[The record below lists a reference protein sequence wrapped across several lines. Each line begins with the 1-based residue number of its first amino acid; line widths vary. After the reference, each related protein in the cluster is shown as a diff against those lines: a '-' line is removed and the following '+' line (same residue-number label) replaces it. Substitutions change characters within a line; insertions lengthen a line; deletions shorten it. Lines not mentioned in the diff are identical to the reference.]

1 MHWTKRG
8 DSAPQTALSQ
18 AVLDSMPLGVVV
30 HDTEGHITQCNPAAE
45 RILGLSFDQMR
56 GATSTDPRWHAV
68 DENGAPF
75 SGEHHPAMRAL
86 ATGAPVADVV
96 MGVFNPQLEAQI
108 WLNVSATPIK
118 DDASGEI
125 VAVYALFQ
133 DITDRRRAQAELAEK
148 RAQYQVA
155 IETSTDGFLVVDTSG
170 RITEANQAYA
180 TLSGYTRDELLHMAI
195 PELEAREDPSQTQ
208 QHIRAAVG
216 QGYDL
221 FESLHRAKDGRIWP
235 VEVAMTYSEAGGGQ
249 FFAFLRDI
257 SRRKKFEAQ
266 NSRYEALVESSH
278 DAIIGKTLDGIVTSW
293 NAAAQSLFG
302 YSPQE
307 MVGQSIQILL
317 PKDRFQEEDDILSGI
332 RRGASINHFETLRVR
347 KDGSLVDVSVSISPI
362 RNSEG
367 TIVGASKIARDISGP
382 KRNER
387 IQAAR
392 ERLMKFA
399 GAQSLHELLVATLD
413 EVCLLTGSAI
423 GFYHFLDP
431 DQKTLSLQ
439 AWSTRTTQEYC
450 TAAGAGAHY
459 NIDEAGVW
467 VNCIR
472 QRAATIHNDYATL
485 TNKRGLPPGHA
496 ALVREMVI
504 PVFRNDLIVAI
515 LGVGNKNVFY
525 SDLDVQAAGQLAD
538 LVWDLIETKRAE
550 LSLRESEERFQRAME
565 ATHDGIWDWNTED
578 DSGYF
583 SPSYFR
589 LLGYE
594 PGAFPMNVSSWTQ
607 LIHPDDVS
615 RVLQVNQECIENRI
629 ENFEVEYR
637 MRAKDGSWKWI
648 LGRGKAFRRNAMGR
662 ALRMVGTHIDI
673 TERKEAEIQINF
685 LAYHD
690 QLTGL
695 PNRTLFFDRFSQAIT
710 FARRTEKKLALLF
723 LDLDGFKPV
732 NDQYG
737 HDAGDIVL
745 KAVAGRLHAAIRGI
759 DTVARLGG
767 DEFAMILGQLESPHE
782 AGLVAAK
789 LVTVIAQLVALQNG
803 EPASVTAS
811 IGIAMHP
818 ADGSEMDLLLGKAD
832 AAMYQSKERGGNR
845 FTFWDSS
852 SLEHRDDDNW
862 IELGAEQL
870 VGFERIDAQHRH
882 LADLCNKLHL
892 AIRAGMASDAVAAQ
906 LGELLEYVKFHF
918 LSESRWME
926 QTRYPGKKSHDSAH
940 ARLLVDASHFETL
953 LHRGGD
959 LFVLRSIKDWLI
971 EHIQTEDMALGAFL
985 RQLPDDVDPA
995 PP

>member
-1 MHWTKRG
+1 
-8 DSAPQTALSQ
+8 
-18 AVLDSMPLGVVV
+18 MPFGIVVRN
-30 HDTEGHITQCNPAAE
+30 TEGRITQCNPAAE
-45 RILGLSFDQMR
+45 RILGLSVDQLI
-56 GATSTDPRWHAV
+56 GATSIDPRWHAV
-68 DENGAPF
+68 DESGATF

-86 ATGAPVADVV
+86 ATGEPVTDVV
-96 MGVFNPQLEAQI
+96 MGVFNPQLEAQV

-118 DDASGEI
+118 EDASGKV
-125 VAVYALFQ
+125 VAVYAIFQ
-133 DITDRRRAQAELAEK
+133 DITDRRRTQAELAEK
-148 RAQYQVA
+148 RAQYQIA
-155 IETSTDGFLVVDTSG
+155 IETSTDGFLVVDTTG
-170 RITEANQAYA
+170 RISEANQAYA
-180 TLSGYTRDELLHMAI
+180 TLSGYTRDELLHMSI
-195 PELEAREDPSQTQ
+195 PELEARENPDQTQ
-208 QHIRAAVG
+208 QHIRTALG
-216 QGYDL
+216 QGYEL
-221 FESLHRAKDGRIWP
+221 FESQHRAKDGRIWP
-235 VEVAMTYSEAGGGQ
+235 VEVAMTYSEAGGGR

-257 SRRKKFEAQ
+257 SRRKEYDAQ
-266 NSRYEALVESSH
+266 NMRFEALVESSQ

-293 NAAAQSLFG
+293 NAGAQSLFG

-307 MVGQSIQILL
+307 MVGQPIQILL
-317 PKDRFQEEDDILSGI
+317 PKDRHQEEDDILAGI
-332 RRGASINHFETLRVR
+332 RRGESVSHIETLRVR

-367 TIVGASKIARDISGP
+367 AIVGASKIARDISGP

-399 GAQSLHELLVATLD
+399 GDHSLHDLLVATLD

-423 GFYHFLDP
+423 GFYHFLDS

-467 VNCIR
+467 VDCIR

-485 TNKRGLPPGHA
+485 PNKRGLPPGHA

-504 PVFRNDLIVAI
+504 PVFRNNLIVAI

-525 SDLDVQAAGQLAD
+525 SDLDVQAASQLAD
-538 LVWDLIETKRAE
+538 MVWDLIETKRAE
-550 LSLRESEERFQRAME
+550 LSLRESEERFQRVME

-594 PGAFPMNVSSWTQ
+594 PGAFPMNASGWTQ

-732 NDQYG
+732 NDRYG

-745 KAVAGRLHAAIRGI
+745 KAVAERLQAAIRGI

-767 DEFAMILGQLESPHE
+767 DEFAMILGQLDSPQE

-789 LVTVIAQLVALQNG
+789 LVAVVGQPVALDNG
-803 EPASVTAS
+803 ELATVTAS

-818 ADGSEMDLLLGKAD
+818 ANGSEMDLLLGKAD

-845 FTFWDSS
+845 FTFWDGASQ
-852 SLEHRDDDNW
+852 EHRDADHW

-870 VGFERIDAQHRH
+870 VGFEPIDAQHRH
-882 LADLCNKLHL
+882 LADLCNQLHQS
-892 AIRAGMASDAVAAQ
+892 IRAGMASNAVAAQ
-906 LGELLEYVKFHF
+906 LCELLEYVKFHF

-926 QTRYPGKKSHDSAH
+926 QTRYPGKKSHDRAH
-940 ARLLVDASHFETL
+940 ARLLVDASHFENL

-959 LFVLRSIKDWLI
+959 LFVLRSISDWLVD
-971 EHIQTEDMALGAFL
+971 HIQSEDMALGAFL
-985 RQLPDDVDPA
+985 RQLQDGVDP
-995 PP
+995 PPQ

>member
-1 MHWTKRG
+1 
-8 DSAPQTALSQ
+8 
-18 AVLDSMPLGVVV
+18 
-30 HDTEGHITQCNPAAE
+30 
-45 RILGLSFDQMR
+45 
-56 GATSTDPRWHAV
+56 
-68 DENGAPF
+68 
-75 SGEHHPAMRAL
+75 MRAL

-278 DAIIGKTLDGIVTSW
+278 DAIIGKTLDGIVTIW

-367 TIVGASKIARDISGP
+367 TIVGASKIARDISVA

-399 GAQSLHELLVATLD
+399 GAQSLHQLLVATLD
-413 EVCLLTGSAI
+413 EVCLLTSSAI

-467 VNCIR
+467 VDCIR

-485 TNKRGLPPGHA
+485 PNKRGLPPGHA

-504 PVFRNDLIVAI
+504 PVFRNNLIVAI
-515 LGVGNKNVFY
+515 LGVGNK
-525 SDLDVQAAGQLAD
+525 
-538 LVWDLIETKRAE
+538 
-550 LSLRESEERFQRAME
+550 
-565 ATHDGIWDWNTED
+565 
-578 DSGYF
+578 
-583 SPSYFR
+583 
-589 LLGYE
+589 
-594 PGAFPMNVSSWTQ
+594 
-607 LIHPDDVS
+607 
-615 RVLQVNQECIENRI
+615 
-629 ENFEVEYR
+629 
-637 MRAKDGSWKWI
+637 
-648 LGRGKAFRRNAMGR
+648 
-662 ALRMVGTHIDI
+662 
-673 TERKEAEIQINF
+673 
-685 LAYHD
+685 
-690 QLTGL
+690 
-695 PNRTLFFDRFSQAIT
+695 
-710 FARRTEKKLALLF
+710 
-723 LDLDGFKPV
+723 
-732 NDQYG
+732 
-737 HDAGDIVL
+737 
-745 KAVAGRLHAAIRGI
+745 
-759 DTVARLGG
+759 
-767 DEFAMILGQLESPHE
+767 
-782 AGLVAAK
+782 
-789 LVTVIAQLVALQNG
+789 
-803 EPASVTAS
+803 SV
-811 IGIAMHP
+811 
-818 ADGSEMDLLLGKAD
+818 
-832 AAMYQSKERGGNR
+832 
-845 FTFWDSS
+845 
-852 SLEHRDDDNW
+852 
-862 IELGAEQL
+862 
-870 VGFERIDAQHRH
+870 
-882 LADLCNKLHL
+882 
-892 AIRAGMASDAVAAQ
+892 
-906 LGELLEYVKFHF
+906 
-918 LSESRWME
+918 
-926 QTRYPGKKSHDSAH
+926 
-940 ARLLVDASHFETL
+940 
-953 LHRGGD
+953 
-959 LFVLRSIKDWLI
+959 
-971 EHIQTEDMALGAFL
+971 
-985 RQLPDDVDPA
+985 
-995 PP
+995 